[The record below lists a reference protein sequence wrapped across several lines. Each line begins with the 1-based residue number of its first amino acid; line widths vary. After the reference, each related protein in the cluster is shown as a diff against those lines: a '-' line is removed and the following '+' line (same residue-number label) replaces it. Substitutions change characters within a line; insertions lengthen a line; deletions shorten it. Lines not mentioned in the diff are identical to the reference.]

1 MKKTSE
7 DLAKKCASLRVQK
20 TVLKKKVK
28 SLEETLKDIEK
39 DVTAEGF
46 IQLNEKAADIPKSV
60 IDNLK
65 KKCSNPASRLEYDPT
80 MKKFALSLVPKPSD
94 MFKNAFKTFF
104 QRSLQLELSI
114 KKQTFL
120 LLFKTESVLAP

>member
-65 KKCSNPASRLEYDPT
+65 KK
-80 MKKFALSLVPKPSD
+80 
-94 MFKNAFKTFF
+94 MFK
-104 QRSLQLELSI
+104 SSI
-114 KKQTFL
+114 
-120 LLFKTESVLAP
+120 